1 MAKHSQA
8 SRASLKLGIKDDL
21 IELVIEDNGVGFDA
35 ANNKVGNGLKNIQS
49 RVQELKGKIKIET
62 AKNEGTKI
70 QILIPKSSFK

>member
-1 MAKHSQA
+1 M
-8 SRASLKLGIKDDL
+8 
-21 IELVIEDNGVGFDA
+21 VIEDNGVGFDA
-35 ANNKVGNGLKNIQS
+35 ANNKAGNGLKNIQS